1 MKKIFLFV
9 ALFATTFGQFSF
21 AQDNTNNNNVAPL
34 LDNYYSVKD
43 ALIASNS
50 TDAAANAAAFKTT
63 INTISVENLPETSRT
78 ALLKDV
84 DAISSTKDIEKQR
97 EAFSSFSEDMLLLV
111 KTTPLTTD
119 PIYKT
124 YCPMKKTIWL
134 SKETAIKNPYFGSS
148 MLTCGKVTETIK

>member
-21 AQDNTNNNNVAPL
+21 AQDNNVAQL

-50 TDAAANAAAFKTT
+50 TDAAANAATFKTT

>member
-21 AQDNTNNNNVAPL
+21 AQDNTNHNNVAPL